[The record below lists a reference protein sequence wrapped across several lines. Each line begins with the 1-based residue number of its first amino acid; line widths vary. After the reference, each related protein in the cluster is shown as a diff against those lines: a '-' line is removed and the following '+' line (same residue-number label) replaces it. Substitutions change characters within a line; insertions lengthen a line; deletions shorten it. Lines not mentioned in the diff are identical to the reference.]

1 MKKLQQK
8 PLPFRQAL
16 DIILNEATRF
26 RVNSETVGLHQ
37 ARNRALAEEIR
48 ADTDKPTCDNSSMDG
63 FCIRSLDVL
72 QASLQNPV
80 IVPVVP
86 GIDAGHPIEYLP
98 EGHCAYIATGAP
110 LPHGADAVEKLENLV
125 QKDGSV
131 TFTQPVKKGNFI
143 RTAGS
148 EHLKGHVLA
157 RPGENITPFL
167 IAIAASCGIS
177 SLKVFKKPV
186 VGILASGDELVMHW
200 ETPKPW
206 QVRNVNSMMLSQQI
220 CEAGATAVDF
230 GVARD
235 DEAAAL
241 KLFERAVELS
251 DIIVTSG
258 GISMGRKDPFRNIF
272 SELELEPVVY
282 GVMMKP
288 GKPFFFGYYKNK
300 PVFALPGNMVSTA
313 VTFELFVRTFIRKA
327 MGLPA
332 NRIWMPLKLHNPSFN
347 DSGRDFFERGQLL
360 RIADELRVAPVD
372 IQESHMLSSFG
383 ATDLLYLHP
392 ADKVEL
398 PAGSLVECILL
409 RNES

>member
-8 PLPFRQAL
+8 PVSFRQAL
-16 DIILNEATRF
+16 DLILKEAARF
-26 RVNSETVGLHQ
+26 RVDSETVGLYQ
-37 ARNRALAEEIR
+37 ARNRVLAEEIL

-63 FCIRSLDVL
+63 FCVRSLDIL
-72 QASLQNPV
+72 RASPQNPV

-110 LPHGADAVEKLENLV
+110 LPQGADAVEKLENLV
-125 QKDGSV
+125 QKDDSV
-131 TFTQPVKKGNFI
+131 TFTQPVKKGNCI
-143 RTAGS
+143 RIAGS

-157 RPGENITPFL
+157 RPGENLTPFL

-186 VGILASGDELVMHW
+186 VGVLTSGDELVMHW
-200 ETPKPW
+200 ENPKPW
-206 QVRNVNSMMLSQQI
+206 QVRNVNSMMLFQQI

-235 DEAAAL
+235 DETAAL

-288 GKPFFFGYYKNK
+288 GKPVFFGYYKNK

-313 VTFELFVRTFIRKA
+313 VTFELFVRTFIRKS

-332 NRIWMPLKLHNPSFN
+332 KRIWMPLKLHKPSFN

-360 RIADELRVAPVD
+360 RIADELLVVPVN